1 MIEGAAQ
8 AALVMLGLAIAF
20 CVARVALGPELG
32 DRVVA
37 MDTLVLVL
45 INVVVTAGVL
55 MRTRTVLDV
64 PVVLAALA
72 FVGTVAA
79 ARFMRGGAPFA

>member
-1 MIEGAAQ
+1 VIEAAAQ
-8 AALVMLGLAIAF
+8 AALAMLGLAIVL
-20 CVARVALGPELG
+20 CVVRLALGPELG
-32 DRVVA
+32 DRVIA
-37 MDTLVLVL
+37 MDTLVPVL
-45 INVVVTAGVL
+45 INIVVTAGVL

>member
-1 MIEGAAQ
+1 VIEGAAQ
-8 AALVMLGLAIAF
+8 AALVMLGLAIAC
-20 CVARVALGPELG
+20 CVVRLALGPELG

-45 INVVVTAGVL
+45 INIVVTAGVL

-79 ARFMRGGAPFA
+79 ARFMKGGAPFA